1 MSFNVGNICSLDELL
16 PSCAKIGLQV
26 EDMLKRSFAEFHAQK
41 KLPEMQQL
49 LKTKLNQPTR
59 VIEYVNYLIILFDIV
74 VSGLSSYLFIIQSCC
89 HYDVHSCF

>member
-1 MSFNVGNICSLDELL
+1 MLAIFALL
-16 PSCAKIGLQV
+16 MNCYQVVRKIGLQV

-59 VIEYVNYLIILFDIV
+59 VIEYVNYPFLFFNIV
-74 VSGLSSYLFIIQSCC
+74 VSGLSSHLFIIQSCC
-89 HYDVHSCF
+89 HYDVHSYY